1 MNELFTYGVETIERE
16 TKLYGVK
23 KSSHNQV
30 ANYLQ
35 LDFLSHVVWL
45 PFQVC

>member
-1 MNELFTYGVETIERE
+1 MNELFTYGVDTFERE

-23 KSSHNQV
+23 ISNHNQI

-35 LDFLSHVVWL
+35 LS
-45 PFQVC
+45 CN